1 VSRLTMLANTV
12 HGLSQKH
19 HSHLYIACVVPKIL
33 YGCPLWSNGTANQ
46 LKPVEKVQRRALYL
60 MCAAFKT
67 TSTEALEIEAS
78 IPPIRIQIQQ
88 HIKQCAIRFNKL
100 GQRNPI
106 LQRLPDTWHSGTKP
120 STPPLLKARFENGS
134 TTDNRRTTPLLD
146 IAAHTSYDHERI
158 DPFLYPPWRRTDKSF
173 GDRVHI
179 QPSDPKPKGSEAE
192 EETDAATRHTTQ
204 VKELTESE
212 SNLIIYSDGSLMKK
226 SGFARA
232 GASVVIYHKG
242 SEVTTMRMGWEEE
255 RKYTTRRAGLMLG
268 AKIAVDYARSHAQI
282 KHLHFYTDN
291 SAAVKAIFD
300 LKPRSGQHY
309 ASTLYTTVVKFLDDD
324 PVHRLSISW
333 CPGHADIL
341 GNERADELAKEAN
354 DLPLS
359 APISTTRAN
368 AVRRSKMASQ
378 KAWVKQ
384 WKSTP
389 KRGAFAISNCIG
401 PTLKPTK
408 RFLNTP
414 RETFGRLIQCR
425 TGHAYTGEY
434 RRRFHPDKDENC
446 ACGKG
451 YQTREHILRD
461 CEYHNKHR
469 IHLLRVSR
477 DIFLP
482 TILGTVEGITALTT
496 YLEQSGAFT
505 TLGRPVFGRET
516 PQFDDEPDSPE

>member
-1 VSRLTMLANTV
+1 MSGLTMLANTV
-12 HGLSQKH
+12 HDLSQKH

-204 VKELTESE
+204 VEELTESE
-212 SNLIIYSDGSLMKK
+212 SNLIVYSDGSLMKK

-242 SEVTTMRMGWEEE
+242 SEVTTMKIGMGG
-255 RKYTTRRAGLMLG
+255 RAEVYD
-268 AKIAVDYARSHAQI
+268 A
-282 KHLHFYTDN
+282 
-291 SAAVKAIFD
+291 
-300 LKPRSGQHY
+300 
-309 ASTLYTTVVKFLDDD
+309 
-324 PVHRLSISW
+324 
-333 CPGHADIL
+333 
-341 GNERADELAKEAN
+341 E
-354 DLPLS
+354 
-359 APISTTRAN
+359 
-368 AVRRSKMASQ
+368 
-378 KAWVKQ
+378 
-384 WKSTP
+384 
-389 KRGAFAISNCIG
+389 
-401 PTLKPTK
+401 
-408 RFLNTP
+408 
-414 RETFGRLIQCR
+414 GRIDAGC
-425 TGHAYTGEY
+425 
-434 RRRFHPDKDENC
+434 ENRC
-446 ACGKG
+446 
-451 YQTREHILRD
+451 
-461 CEYHNKHR
+461 
-469 IHLLRVSR
+469 
-477 DIFLP
+477 
-482 TILGTVEGITALTT
+482 
-496 YLEQSGAFT
+496 
-505 TLGRPVFGRET
+505 
-516 PQFDDEPDSPE
+516 

>member
-1 VSRLTMLANTV
+1 
-12 HGLSQKH
+12 
-19 HSHLYIACVVPKIL
+19 
-33 YGCPLWSNGTANQ
+33 
-46 LKPVEKVQRRALYL
+46 
-60 MCAAFKT
+60 
-67 TSTEALEIEAS
+67 
-78 IPPIRIQIQQ
+78 
-88 HIKQCAIRFNKL
+88 
-100 GQRNPI
+100 
-106 LQRLPDTWHSGTKP
+106 
-120 STPPLLKARFENGS
+120 
-134 TTDNRRTTPLLD
+134 
-146 IAAHTSYDHERI
+146 
-158 DPFLYPPWRRTDKSF
+158 
-173 GDRVHI
+173 
-179 QPSDPKPKGSEAE
+179 
-192 EETDAATRHTTQ
+192 
-204 VKELTESE
+204 
-212 SNLIIYSDGSLMKK
+212 
-226 SGFARA
+226 
-232 GASVVIYHKG
+232 
-242 SEVTTMRMGWEEE
+242 
-255 RKYTTRRAGLMLG
+255 MLG

-300 LKPRSGQHY
+300 LKPRSGKHY

-354 DLPLS
+354 DLPWS

-389 KRGAFAISNCIG
+389 KRGAFAISNCIA
-401 PTLKPTK
+401 PTLKPTQ

-451 YQTREHILRD
+451 YQTRNTSYAIANTTINIASTSSGSPATYSSPLYSAR
-461 CEYHNKHR
+461 
-469 IHLLRVSR
+469 LRV
-477 DIFLP
+477 
-482 TILGTVEGITALTT
+482 
-496 YLEQSGAFT
+496 
-505 TLGRPVFGRET
+505 
-516 PQFDDEPDSPE
+516 